1 MEKENGK
8 IKQIQGM
15 KIEKID
21 GCTVSD
27 IMVDGES
34 FVDCSDTKWGIVRE
48 RLFEFL
54 TEKVQSDE
62 DLQDLLSWTCEM
74 YGITRHD
81 YHCEQCGD
89 DVYTTTLEI

>member
-1 MEKENGK
+1 
-8 IKQIQGM
+8 M

-34 FVDCSDTKWGIVRE
+34 FADCSYIMWGILKQ
-48 RLFEFL
+48 RLIGYL
-54 TEKVQSDE
+54 TERVQSDE
-62 DLQDLLSWTCEM
+62 DLYDLLSWTCDM
-74 YGITRHD
+74 YGTTRHE
-81 YHCEQCGD
+81 YHCELCGD

>member
-1 MEKENGK
+1 
-8 IKQIQGM
+8 M

-34 FVDCSDTKWGIVRE
+34 FVDCSDTKWGILKQ
-48 RLFEFL
+48 RLIGYL
-54 TEKVQSDE
+54 TERVQSDE
-62 DLQDLLSWTCEM
+62 DLQDLLSWTCDM
-74 YGITRHD
+74 YGITRHE

>member
-1 MEKENGK
+1 
-8 IKQIQGM
+8 M

-27 IMVDGES
+27 LLIDGES
-34 FVDCSDTKWGIVRE
+34 FADCSDTKWGIVRQ

-54 TEKVQSDE
+54 QTVVQSDE
-62 DLQDLLSWTCEM
+62 ALQDLLEWTCDL
-74 YGITRHD
+74 YGITRHE

>member
-1 MEKENGK
+1 
-8 IKQIQGM
+8 M

-34 FVDCSDTKWGIVRE
+34 FADCSYIMWGILKQ
-48 RLFEFL
+48 RLIGYL
-54 TEKVQSDE
+54 TERVQSDE
-62 DLQDLLSWTCEM
+62 DLYDLLSWTCDM
-74 YGITRHD
+74 YGTTRHE

>member
-1 MEKENGK
+1 
-8 IKQIQGM
+8 M
-15 KIEKID
+15 KIEKTD

-34 FVDCSDTKWGIVRE
+34 FVDCSYIMWGILKQ
-48 RLFEFL
+48 RLIGYL
-54 TEKVQSDE
+54 TERVQSDE
-62 DLQDLLSWTCEM
+62 DLQDLLSWTCDM
-74 YGITRHD
+74 YGITRHE